1 VFQSNQFRKE
11 LKSEYFDTLFNKQYQ
26 IKLIS
31 CNSILTNCS
40 RFLNSCPAQF
50 KLPLSSPDSS
60 QGQVF
65 FTVSLEATQGVQ
77 CGLFQ
82 EDCDHI
88 QFLPLAFS
96 SGGEQ
101 DEGLVGSLKKK
112 VSRRNCANGKNP
124 FAAGRR
130 ELEDILRIKGFSSES
145 ESEPEATFH
154 MKKKMLHRGLTP
166 KRLSNG
172 TNEDSGSDSAKD
184 QVNNKNRL

>member
-1 VFQSNQFRKE
+1 M
-11 LKSEYFDTLFNKQYQ
+11 
-26 IKLIS
+26 
-31 CNSILTNCS
+31 
-40 RFLNSCPAQF
+40 
-50 KLPLSSPDSS
+50 
-60 QGQVF
+60 
-65 FTVSLEATQGVQ
+65 SLEATQGVQ

-172 TNEDSGSDSAKD
+172 TTEDSGSDSAKD
-184 QVNNKNRL
+184 QVKTKSILTLCSLLPKHTIY